1 MSHQGAETVDHPP
14 AGRRSVWSELA
25 AAIGWPLLVL
35 VAVIGLWEFAVR
47 SGSVNKIILPLPED
61 VAVAFY
67 RIVLTPFFWE
77 AAGITL
83 QETLLGF
90 GIGAGLGF
98 VLGVAIASV
107 KIIRLALYPF
117 AVAFQNTPRV
127 AFAPVLV
134 TLFGF
139 GIGSKVALAAAICF
153 FPTLL
158 NVMVG
163 IQTVDEDAK
172 TVMRSYGASTWQMFR
187 KLTLPYA
194 LPLVFAG
201 LKLGMSFALIG
212 AIVAEFVGASRGLGV
227 LIETYNFQLDTA
239 EAYAVVLALSA
250 IGLALYG
257 FMEILDRRVVFWIDR

>member
-1 MSHQGAETVDHPP
+1 MNEHSGHAVDPTR
-14 AGRRSVWSELA
+14 AARRRSWSDLA
-25 AAIGWPLLVL
+25 GTIGWPLAVL
-35 VAVIGLWEFAVR
+35 VGVIGLWEFAVR
-47 SGSVNKIILPLPED
+47 SGSVNEIILPLPGD
-61 VAVAFY
+61 VATAFT
-67 RIVLTPFFWE
+67 RLVLRPFFWE
-77 AAGITL
+77 SAGVTL

-90 GIGAGLGF
+90 AIGAGSGF
-98 VLGVAIASV
+98 VFGVAIASV
-107 KIIRLALYPF
+107 KIIRQALYPF

-139 GIGSKVALAAAICF
+139 GIWSKVALAAAICF

-212 AIVAEFVGASRGLGV
+212 AIVAEFVGASRGMGV

-257 FMEILDRRVVFWIDR
+257 FMEFLDRRVVFWIDR